1 MYKKILSYRPNF
13 RPSLVFLL
21 IPILISFIFIAKSFD
36 QYSERENGESK
47 NQELENNLITVKI
60 FYLVN
65 LIRAL
70 LNLNLMREMEIV
82 FKEFFLIKKFHKQI
96 LTMS

>member
-47 NQELENNLITVKI
+47 NQELENN
-60 FYLVN
+60 
-65 LIRAL
+65 
-70 LNLNLMREMEIV
+70 
-82 FKEFFLIKKFHKQI
+82 
-96 LTMS
+96 